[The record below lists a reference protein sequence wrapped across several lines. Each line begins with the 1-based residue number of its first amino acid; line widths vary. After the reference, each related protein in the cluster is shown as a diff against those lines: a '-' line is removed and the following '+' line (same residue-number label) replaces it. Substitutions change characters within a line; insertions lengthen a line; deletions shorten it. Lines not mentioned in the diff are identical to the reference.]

1 MGFAELSS
9 QTIPVVFTHNYI
21 ICGII
26 PLHIFYDRK
35 TSTKQLVENP
45 VFRMTDWGIY

>member
-26 PLHIFYDRK
+26 TLDILYDRK